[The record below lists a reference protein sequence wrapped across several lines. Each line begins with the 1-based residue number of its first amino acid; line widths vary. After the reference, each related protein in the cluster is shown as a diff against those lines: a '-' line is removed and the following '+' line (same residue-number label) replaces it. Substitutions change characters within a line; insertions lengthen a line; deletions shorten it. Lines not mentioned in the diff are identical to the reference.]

1 MFLLYLSCLPH
12 CNVKTCFFVLGGGG
26 RAFIYIY
33 IYTCIYTHIY
43 IYTYIY
49 MYTLEINHHL
59 KNGGSFWMMIFTP
72 TKIMVTLGNQL
83 DLKMVAK
90 DFQGIYI
97 YILKGILAAPPKATP
112 PRNKGLIRP
121 Y

>member
-1 MFLLYLSCLPH
+1 
-12 CNVKTCFFVLGGGG
+12 
-26 RAFIYIY
+26 
-33 IYTCIYTHIY
+33 
-43 IYTYIY
+43 

-97 YILKGILAAPPKATP
+97 YIYS
-112 PRNKGLIRP
+112 RES
-121 Y
+121 

>member
-1 MFLLYLSCLPH
+1 MSKHVFLFWGAEGEHL
-12 CNVKTCFFVLGGGG
+12 
-26 RAFIYIY
+26 YIY
-33 IYTCIYTHIY
+33 IYMYIYTYIYIHIY
-43 IYTYIY
+43 IYTHIYIY

-97 YILKGILAAPPKATP
+97 YIYS
-112 PRNKGLIRP
+112 RES
-121 Y
+121 